1 MEMDSVQA
9 GAQPAKREFHAAM
22 DRRFERKE
30 EWKNRLGNRYT
41 AAEIL
46 APARCSEWKLAEPEE
61 KYIWPCP

>member
-9 GAQPAKREFHAAM
+9 GAQPAKRVFDAAM

-30 EWKNRLGNRYT
+30 EWKNRPGNRYT
-41 AAEIL
+41 AGEIL
-46 APARCSEWKLAEPEE
+46 APARGSEWKLAGPEE